1 MPATAACGG
10 GDNTGMHHA
19 LGVLS
24 ANATNEELAD
34 IGTALAYRCRARIE
48 SKGGKK
54 AELKGG
60 FVILLDLSSCKMA
73 IQQPSFF
80 LTTYLCQKNKIMNCY
95 QIIKAI
101 EEYWE
106 KHNITNPK
114 KLYIGITSDVNRRLF
129 GFHNVDEEHNL
140 WIHCP
145 ADNIRTARM
154 VEKYFLDLGMQG
166 GDGGGNDNSTTVY
179 CYEVTKYT
187 RET

>member
-1 MPATAACGG
+1 MCVPVA
-10 GDNTGMHHA
+10 
-19 LGVLS
+19 
-24 ANATNEELAD
+24 LAD
-34 IGTALAYRCRARIE
+34 IGTPLAYRCRARIE

-80 LTTYLCQKNKIMNCY
+80 LTTYLCQKIKIMNCY

-114 KLYIGITSDVNRRLF
+114 KLYIGITSDINRRLF
-129 GFHNVDEEHNL
+129 GFHNVDEKRNL

-154 VEKYFLDLGMQG
+154 VEKYFLNFGMQG
-166 GDGGGNDNSTTVY
+166 GDGGGNDRSTVVY
-179 CYEVTKYT
+179 CYEVTEYT
-187 RET
+187 KET

>member
-1 MPATAACGG
+1 MCVPVA
-10 GDNTGMHHA
+10 
-19 LGVLS
+19 
-24 ANATNEELAD
+24 LAD
-34 IGTALAYRCRARIE
+34 IGTPLAYRCRARIE

-80 LTTYLCQKNKIMNCY
+80 LTTYLCQKIKIMNCY

-114 KLYIGITSDVNRRLF
+114 KLYIGITSDINRRLF
-129 GFHNVDEEHNL
+129 GFHNVDEKRNL

-154 VEKYFLDLGMQG
+154 VEKYFLNFGMQG
-166 GDGGGNDNSTTVY
+166 GDGGGKDRYTVVY
-179 CYEVTKYT
+179 CYEVTEYT
-187 RET
+187 RERAYNAQQGVPQYATPYCSL

>member
-1 MPATAACGG
+1 
-10 GDNTGMHHA
+10 
-19 LGVLS
+19 
-24 ANATNEELAD
+24 
-34 IGTALAYRCRARIE
+34 
-48 SKGGKK
+48 
-54 AELKGG
+54 
-60 FVILLDLSSCKMA
+60 
-73 IQQPSFF
+73 
-80 LTTYLCQKNKIMNCY
+80 MNCY

>member
-1 MPATAACGG
+1 
-10 GDNTGMHHA
+10 
-19 LGVLS
+19 
-24 ANATNEELAD
+24 
-34 IGTALAYRCRARIE
+34 
-48 SKGGKK
+48 
-54 AELKGG
+54 
-60 FVILLDLSSCKMA
+60 MA
-73 IQQPSFF
+73 IQQPLLFNAIVTLS
-80 LTTYLCQKNKIMNCY
+80 KKIKIMNCY

-106 KHNITNPK
+106 KHNKTNPK
-114 KLYIGITSDVNRRLF
+114 KLYIGITSNVNRRLF

-179 CYEVTKYT
+179 CYEVTEYT
-187 RET
+187 REG